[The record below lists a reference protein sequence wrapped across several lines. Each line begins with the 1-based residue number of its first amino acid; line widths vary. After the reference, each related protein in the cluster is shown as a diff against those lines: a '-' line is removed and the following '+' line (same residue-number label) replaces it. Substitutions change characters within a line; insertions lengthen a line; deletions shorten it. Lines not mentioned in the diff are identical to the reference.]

1 MPAAQY
7 DCTSLTQMLS
17 QSVLQQYGSA
27 EQTSSEHV
35 LHVVVRCEP
44 AEQTLCE
51 QVPLP
56 PPLLLPELEP
66 LLEPLLL
73 PPLDEPLELLEL
85 LLEELLPPLLLPPPV
100 QLSPQYLG
108 TSLTQMPS
116 QRVVQQ

>member
-1 MPAAQY
+1 
-7 DCTSLTQMLS
+7 MLS

-27 EQTSSEHV
+27 EQTSSEQV

-66 LLEPLLL
+66 LLL
-73 PPLDEPLELLEL
+73 PLDEPLELL

-108 TSLTQMPS
+108 TSLTQMLS